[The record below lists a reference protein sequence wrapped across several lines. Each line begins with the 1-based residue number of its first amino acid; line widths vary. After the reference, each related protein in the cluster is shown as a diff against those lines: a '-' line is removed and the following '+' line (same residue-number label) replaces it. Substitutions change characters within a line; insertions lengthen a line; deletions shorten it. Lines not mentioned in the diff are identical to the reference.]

1 MVAARFPASEAGRH
15 FKMGTTMAF
24 GRVFVG
30 VMVALAIS
38 AATSAGVRAQD
49 AREVLAPNGRL
60 RVGVYPGS
68 PTSLVRPA
76 NSGEGHGLSFDLGKE
91 LARRLGVPFEQV
103 NYQRIADVLDG
114 MKAGDVDFTVG
125 NATPARARD
134 VAFSQTLI
142 SLELGY
148 LVPADS
154 PLATASDIDRPGMR
168 IGVTQGSTSER
179 TLPKLLANATVAP
192 AQNVKIAIAML
203 ERQELDAYATNKPT
217 LFEMSD
223 QMPGARVLD
232 GRWGE
237 EHLAAAIPKGR
248 ESAMD
253 YVRGFVADVQSNGLL
268 AKAVAQAGLRG
279 SIEAK

>member
-1 MVAARFPASEAGRH
+1 MEMGRL
-15 FKMGTTMAF
+15 FVSLMIAMALTA
-24 GRVFVG
+24 V
-30 VMVALAIS
+30 
-38 AATSAGVRAQD
+38 TPAGVLAQD
-49 AREVLAPNGRL
+49 ARDALAPMGRL

-68 PTSLVRPA
+68 PTSMVRQ
-76 NSGEGHGLSFDLGKE
+76 SSTGEIHGLSLDLGKE
-91 LARRLGVPFEQV
+91 LAKRLGVPFEQV

-114 MKAGDVDFTVG
+114 MKAGEIDFTVS
-125 NATPARARD
+125 NATPLRALD
-134 VAFSQTLI
+134 VAFSQTLL

-148 LVPADS
+148 LVPAIS
-154 PLATASDIDRPGMR
+154 PIATASDVDKPGMR

-179 TLPKLLANATVAP
+179 TLPKLLANATVLP
-192 AQNVKIAIAML
+192 AQNVKYAIQML
-203 ERQELDAYATNKPT
+203 ERRELDAYATNKPT

-248 ESAMD
+248 ESGMD
-253 YVRGFVADVQSNGLL
+253 YLRRFVAEAQSNGLL